1 MEIWQRNQNG
11 LFPMNTKILQSTAC
25 LTPAHC
31 SYGVL
36 STVGHYNSIFFF
48 GSSKETT
55 FMTISWDVAEKFIFK
70 IYNIG
75 NIFLYTLSNGIEFLE
90 EISLSDI
97 RWLKFQ
103 WNFTINFT
111 RLWNFLPLST
121 KLFHI
126 FFFLRMAPLPIPNIL
141 QYIGYSLLRL
151 QINCLESYT
160 PHFN

>member
-11 LFPMNTKILQSTAC
+11 LFPMNTKILSSITE
-25 LTPAHC
+25 
-31 SYGVL
+31 YGL
-36 STVGHYNSIFFF
+36 PDLHIARTQYSRTLYNSIFFF

-103 WNFTINFT
+103 WNFMKFQWNFTINFT
-111 RLWNFLPLST
+111 RLWNFLPLV
-121 KLFHI
+121 
-126 FFFLRMAPLPIPNIL
+126 LPCI
-141 QYIGYSLLRL
+141 
-151 QINCLESYT
+151 
-160 PHFN
+160 

>member
-11 LFPMNTKILQSTAC
+11 LFPMNTKILSSITE
-25 LTPAHC
+25 
-31 SYGVL
+31 YGLPDTCTLLVGL

-97 RWLKFQ
+97 RWLKFHPVVK
-103 WNFTINFT
+103 F
-111 RLWNFLPLST
+111 PSPST
-121 KLFHI
+121 EYSKALLYYCMAST
-126 FFFLRMAPLPIPNIL
+126 LRSHWS
-141 QYIGYSLLRL
+141 QYLNHPYGRHG
-151 QINCLESYT
+151 
-160 PHFN
+160 P

>member
-11 LFPMNTKILQSTAC
+11 LFPMNTKILSSITEYGLPDTCTLLVDSVQSDTIQ
-25 LTPAHC
+25 L
-31 SYGVL
+31 YL
-36 STVGHYNSIFFF
+36 FF

-103 WNFTINFT
+103 WNFMKFQWNFTINFT
-111 RLWNFLPLST
+111 RLWNFLPL
-121 KLFHI
+121 
-126 FFFLRMAPLPIPNIL
+126 
-141 QYIGYSLLRL
+141 
-151 QINCLESYT
+151 ESIT
-160 PHFN
+160 TENGLAGRNSHKPW